1 MAMTYVLFR
10 VLLVLIKALII
21 IHFIN
26 KFKD

>member
-21 IHFIN
+21 LRFID